1 MKVHDGGALKDIVKG
16 ILTELAMVVRLAL
29 AKARQKDT
37 VMEFATD
44 LLWVVKMAELMVL
57 RRVLKMVMLRVYLK
71 DTRMEFAMDLL

>member
-1 MKVHDGGALKDIVKG
+1 
-16 ILTELAMVVRLAL
+16 
-29 AKARQKDT
+29 
-37 VMEFATD
+37 MEFVTD